1 MYCVTLKDTFSSA
14 HSLWDYHGKFEDLH
28 GHDFKV
34 EVDLG
39 RKKLDAIGV
48 VIDFLEV
55 KRKLKE
61 VLGRVDHVFLNELPE
76 FKGINTSVENV
87 ARFIYDELSKL
98 LQGKGVVI
106 QRVTV
111 WETEDAGATYI
122 P

>member
-14 HSLWDYHGKFEDLH
+14 HSLWDYSGKFEDLH

-34 EVDLG
+34 EVDMG
-39 RKKLDAIGV
+39 RQELDKIGV

-55 KRKLKE
+55 KQKLKE
-61 VLGRVDHVFLNELPE
+61 VLSRIDHAFLNDLPE
-76 FKGINTSVENV
+76 FKGVNTSVENV
-87 ARFIYDELSKL
+87 ARFIHNELSKL
-98 LQGKGVVI
+98 LKGKGVVI

>member
-1 MYCVTLKDTFSSA
+1 MYRVTLKEVFSSA
-14 HSLWDYHGKFEDLH
+14 HSLWDYDGKFEDLH

-39 RKKLDAIGV
+39 RKELDAIGV

-61 VLGRVDHVFLNELPE
+61 VLGRIDHAFLNELPE
-76 FKGINTSVENV
+76 FKGVNTSVENM

-98 LQGKGVVI
+98 LKEKGVAI

>member
-1 MYCVTLKDTFSSA
+1 MYQVTLKDMFSSA
-14 HSLWDYHGKFEDLH
+14 HSLWDAKGKFEDLH

-39 RKKLDAIGV
+39 RKELDDIGV
-48 VIDFLEV
+48 VIDFLDV
-55 KRKLKE
+55 KKKLKE
-61 VLGRVDHVFLNELPE
+61 VLSRIDHAFLNDLPE
-76 FKGINTSVENV
+76 FKGKNTSVENV
-87 ARFIYDELSKL
+87 ARFICDELTK
-98 LQGKGVVI
+98 QVKDQGVVV